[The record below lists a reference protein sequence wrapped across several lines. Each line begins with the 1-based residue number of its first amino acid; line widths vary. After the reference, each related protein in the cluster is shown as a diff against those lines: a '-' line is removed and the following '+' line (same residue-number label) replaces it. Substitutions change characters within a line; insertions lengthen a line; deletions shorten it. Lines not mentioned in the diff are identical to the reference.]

1 MLMDQMKRLG
11 LSVDELSKSFK
22 GVEEDLTWF
31 KIIARRN
38 EI

>member
-11 LSVDELSKSFK
+11 LSVDDLSKSFK
-22 GVEEDLTWF
+22 GVEEVYSWF